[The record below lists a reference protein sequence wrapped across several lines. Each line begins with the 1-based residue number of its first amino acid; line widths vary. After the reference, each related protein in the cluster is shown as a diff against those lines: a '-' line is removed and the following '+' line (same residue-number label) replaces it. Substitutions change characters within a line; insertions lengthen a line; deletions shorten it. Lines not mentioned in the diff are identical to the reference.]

1 MKIVNKFSRC
11 LVASVIGL
19 ALVGAVVKSQ
29 AVEILTPSLL
39 VGSNLVNNGASLYT
53 NVNSTTVSNTYMR
66 AGTIYTNTGA
76 FQDVTLQKNPDG
88 SAATYYLSGS
98 LLGTNAATT
107 NNITFVLRTVPV
119 EGGRVSTEST
129 NAFTYAINMNGANP
143 VVFCVP
149 IPSLT
154 LGAAKKIRV
163 STITHTAAT
172 GAGVTTIERL
182 NINGGM

>member
-1 MKIVNKFSRC
+1 MNIVKSLNRC
-11 LVASVIGL
+11 LVAAAIGL
-19 ALVGAVVKSQ
+19 ALLGSAVKSQ

-39 VGSNLVNNGASLYT
+39 TGTNVVNNGANLYT

-66 AGTIYTNTGA
+66 AGVIYTNTGA
-76 FQDVTLQKNPDG
+76 FQAVTLQNRPDG
-88 SAATYYLSGS
+88 AAATYYLTGS

-107 NNITFVLRTVPV
+107 NNVSFVLRTIGI
-119 EGGRVSTEST
+119 EGGRVTTEST

-154 LGAAKKIRV
+154 LGTAKKITV
-163 STITHTAAT
+163 STITHTAAA
-172 GAGVTTIERL
+172 GAGNTVIERL